1 MALASTAEMTRTSLS
16 ALAPDFDDFLFA
28 LIGEGGNDL
37 PLSVLSALARLDI
50 DPWQEAAELARVSRE
65 TATHRLASLIASLP
79 DGPSAHLDPGRIAAR
94 LIALLPKQ
102 SSSNIS
108 ERGKLPD
115 VDDVTK
121 FRAGICM
128 FAVFMVITLAAQW
141 ILANRQ
147 TSAEIGNP
155 ITPASSE
162 VLPQPPPSSSGQ

>member
-1 MALASTAEMTRTSLS
+1 
-16 ALAPDFDDFLFA
+16 
-28 LIGEGGNDL
+28 
-37 PLSVLSALARLDI
+37 
-50 DPWQEAAELARVSRE
+50 
-65 TATHRLASLIASLP
+65 
-79 DGPSAHLDPGRIAAR
+79 

-121 FRAGICM
+121 FRAGICI

-147 TSAEIGNP
+147 TSAEVDNTH
-155 ITPASSE
+155 TPASSE
-162 VLPQPPPSSSGQ
+162 VLPQLPPSNSGQ